1 MRNSILFF
9 LIILFFVSCKK
20 DKFTTAPQLKYES
33 SNKKVFRSGDVII
46 FNLSFTDA
54 EGDFSDSA
62 LYVEKFEPKCIASRF
77 SQFYKLP
84 DFPTSKDQSG
94 NITVTYGYNVS
105 SLPPILGPQCVN
117 RNDTAIFKFVLR
129 DKANNKS
136 DTVRSEP
143 IVLIR

>member
-1 MRNSILFF
+1 MRNTILFS
-9 LIILFFVSCKK
+9 IILLFLFSCKK
-20 DKFTTAPQLKYES
+20 DKFTTKPQLKYKS
-33 SNKKVFRSGDVII
+33 VNNKVFRSGDVIQ
-46 FNLSFTDA
+46 FTLSFTDA

-77 SQFYKLP
+77 SQFYRLP
-84 DFPTSKDQSG
+84 DFPTTKDQSG
-94 NITVTYGYNVS
+94 DITVVYGYNVS
-105 SLPPILGPQCVN
+105 SLPPILGPQCIN

-136 DTVRSEP
+136 DTAFSDP